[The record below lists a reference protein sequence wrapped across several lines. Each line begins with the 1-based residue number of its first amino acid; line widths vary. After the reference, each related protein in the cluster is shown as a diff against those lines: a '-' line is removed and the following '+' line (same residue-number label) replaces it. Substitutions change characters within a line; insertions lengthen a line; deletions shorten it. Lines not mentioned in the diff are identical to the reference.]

1 MESFR
6 ANMIQQI
13 EKIDKGI
20 IFSISDLSFAVD
32 KTPNV
37 CVLLSELS
45 KKGLLKRFRK
55 GAYYKP
61 NKSLLGL
68 GELPLFEEAKINFIL
83 QKYNGYITGAYAYN
97 KLNITNQVPHS
108 ITIACSQPLRIKE
121 LDGTPLKFIKAYVK
135 PTAAN
140 RNLLILLDAIKDADK
155 MPGLTPVES
164 LQKIAQFVKVL
175 SLKQIKSLS
184 TLVAFYPPRTIHRL
198 CLIFQKIGYD
208 EPCASLKQRLNPTS
222 KFSIYQLS

>member
-45 KKGLLKRFRK
+45 KKGVLKRFRK
-55 GAYYKP
+55 GAYYRP

-83 QKYNGYITGAYAYN
+83 HKYNGYITGAYAYN
-97 KLNITNQVPHS
+97 KLHITNQVANS

-121 LDGTPLKFIKAYVK
+121 LSGTSLKFTKAYVK

-155 MPGLTPVES
+155 IPGLTAVEA
-164 LQKIAQFVKVL
+164 LQKIAQIIKGF
-175 SLKQIKSLS
+175 SLKEITSLS
-184 TLVAFYPPRTIHRL
+184 KLITFYPPRTIHRL
-198 CLIFQKIGYD
+198 CLILQKLGY
-208 EPCASLKQRLNPTS
+208 EQQYCTLKQRLNPTS
-222 KFSIYQLS
+222 KFSTYQLS